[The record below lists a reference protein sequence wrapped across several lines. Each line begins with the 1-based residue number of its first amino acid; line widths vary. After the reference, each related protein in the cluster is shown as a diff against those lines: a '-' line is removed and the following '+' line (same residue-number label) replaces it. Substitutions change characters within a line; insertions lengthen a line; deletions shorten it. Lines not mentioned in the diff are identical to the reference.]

1 MKKMVINRIL
11 VALDTSTANR
21 YILQASIALATRL
34 NARLNALFIEDADLL
49 KVAELPFV
57 REVTYG
63 SLSGKAMNVA
73 GMERSIASQTT
84 RLRKLVES
92 IAQQNQVEITFDV
105 LRGNVAHELCNTPG
119 QSDLLVI
126 GKNTLTLGN
135 SQKIGSITRLVL
147 SSAGCNLAVLQ
158 YGCNIE
164 RPVMVSFSGSEA
176 SQRALLLAIEL
187 AHEDHNQLIIIL
199 PAVDDATYQQ
209 LSGKIQ
215 EIIGDQQL
223 QVNLVRLS
231 ENSAEQ
237 IVSVIQRFHGRMLLL
252 ESGSNFLTDLQKQ
265 TLVMQTNIPIILL
278 R

>member
-1 MKKMVINRIL
+1 MKKMAINRIL

-21 YILQASIALATRL
+21 HILQAAITLANRL
-34 NARLNALFIEDADLL
+34 NAQLNALFIEDADLL
-49 KVAELPFV
+49 KAAELPFV

-63 SLSGKAMNVA
+63 SSSGKTMNVA
-73 GMERSIASQTT
+73 GMERSIASQTA
-84 RLRKLVES
+84 RLRKLVET
-92 IAQQNQVEITFDV
+92 IAQQNQIKIPFDV

-119 QSDLLVI
+119 RSDLLVI
-126 GKNTLTLGN
+126 GKNTLTLGK

-164 RPVMVSFSGSEA
+164 RPVVVSFSGSEA

-187 AHEDHNQLIIIL
+187 AHEDHNQLIVIL
-199 PAVDDATYQQ
+199 PAVDDVTYRQ
-209 LSGKIQ
+209 LCRMIQ
-215 EIIGDQQL
+215 EKIVDQRL
-223 QVNLVRLS
+223 QVSLARLQ

-237 IVSVIQRFHGRMLLL
+237 ILSVIQQFHGRIFLV
-252 ESGSNFLTDLQKQ
+252 ESDNTFLTQLQKQ
-265 TLVMQTNIPIILL
+265 ALVMQANIPVILL